1 MQKGP
6 SFDIRTILQI
16 AQRRKWFLIVPIV
29 LAVIA
34 CVAIIQLTIPMYLSK
49 TTIQLGPFTT
59 LTGRMS
65 QMLPGVT
72 AENRVRMRDNKEA
85 IFKQLSNKITLG
97 KVIDRVGMKPKEAQ
111 VKLADEAVRKNP
123 SLVHE
128 EALRTIMIEQMLA
141 KMTLDFAQRSEYF
154 ELGTKS
160 TNPQNAYLITKTLA
174 ELFIEE
180 NLMEGLNT
188 LKGTAEFASTQME
201 KYRIQLQDAEDALR
215 AYRRSMA
222 QTSNQNLTVNSA
234 NLPQVNSLIQ
244 SYEAAKLKY
253 VDELNTVESRLGD
266 LNSEIRMFQSD
277 EATQIKAQLI
287 EKISKQA
294 ELLIS
299 FPWNNGDVLR
309 IGTEIS
315 KLKDRLR
322 AEIRRTGP
330 RDLQGTYGHS
340 VISLAIRREVIET
353 EISLLN
359 KQINT
364 LNRLIDLFNS
374 ARSTIPVQELTLN
387 NLQAKV
393 EMSRQLYQTFV
404 DQANSARIREAMQS
418 TEIKARYRIIDPA
431 QIPVTPIN
439 TDFMQVILIASIAG
453 LGLGVGMVYLLEML
467 DNSYKGIEEIETAL
481 GVSVLGIVPKM
492 NLGTS
497 EPKKKALPF

>member
-1 MQKGP
+1 M
-6 SFDIRTILQI
+6 
-16 AQRRKWFLIVPIV
+16 
-29 LAVIA
+29 
-34 CVAIIQLTIPMYLSK
+34 
-49 TTIQLGPFTT
+49 
-59 LTGRMS
+59 
-65 QMLPGVT
+65 
-72 AENRVRMRDNKEA
+72 
-85 IFKQLSNKITLG
+85 
-97 KVIDRVGMKPKEAQ
+97 
-111 VKLADEAVRKNP
+111 
-123 SLVHE
+123 
-128 EALRTIMIEQMLA
+128 
-141 KMTLDFAQRSEYF
+141 
-154 ELGTKS
+154 
-160 TNPQNAYLITKTLA
+160 
-174 ELFIEE
+174 
-180 NLMEGLNT
+180 
-188 LKGTAEFASTQME
+188 
-201 KYRIQLQDAEDALR
+201 
-215 AYRRSMA
+215 
-222 QTSNQNLTVNSA
+222 
-234 NLPQVNSLIQ
+234 
-244 SYEAAKLKY
+244 
-253 VDELNTVESRLGD
+253 
-266 LNSEIRMFQSD
+266 
-277 EATQIKAQLI
+277 
-287 EKISKQA
+287 
-294 ELLIS
+294 
-299 FPWNNGDVLR
+299 
-309 IGTEIS
+309 
-315 KLKDRLR
+315 
-322 AEIRRTGP
+322 
-330 RDLQGTYGHS
+330 QGTYGHS

>member
-1 MQKGP
+1 
-6 SFDIRTILQI
+6 
-16 AQRRKWFLIVPIV
+16 
-29 LAVIA
+29 
-34 CVAIIQLTIPMYLSK
+34 
-49 TTIQLGPFTT
+49 
-59 LTGRMS
+59 
-65 QMLPGVT
+65 
-72 AENRVRMRDNKEA
+72 
-85 IFKQLSNKITLG
+85 
-97 KVIDRVGMKPKEAQ
+97 MKPKEAQ

-299 FPWNNGDVLR
+299 FPGIMVMSCESAPKYPN
-309 IGTEIS
+309 S
-315 KLKDRLR
+315 KIVCVRKYG
-322 AEIRRTGP
+322 E
-330 RDLQGTYGHS
+330 RDHAICK
-340 VISLAIRREVIET
+340 VPMAIRSFR
-353 EISLLN
+353 
-359 KQINT
+359 
-364 LNRLIDLFNS
+364 
-374 ARSTIPVQELTLN
+374 
-387 NLQAKV
+387 
-393 EMSRQLYQTFV
+393 
-404 DQANSARIREAMQS
+404 
-418 TEIKARYRIIDPA
+418 
-431 QIPVTPIN
+431 
-439 TDFMQVILIASIAG
+439 
-453 LGLGVGMVYLLEML
+453 
-467 DNSYKGIEEIETAL
+467 
-481 GVSVLGIVPKM
+481 
-492 NLGTS
+492 
-497 EPKKKALPF
+497 